1 MNNTNGKLVILGLTG
16 GISTGKS
23 LVADMLKEL
32 GAEIIDADELGHAV
46 MEPGGPACEGVRESF
61 PASVMPDGRIDRT
74 VLADI
79 VFNYAD
85 KRALLEELTHPH
97 IIDVMGQR
105 IQAAISAG
113 CKLIVVEAALIIEKG
128 LDALFTG
135 IVVVYTDEESQ
146 AARLSK
152 RNGITADEAAKRI
165 ASQLPLMAKVA
176 RADYMIDNSGT
187 IENTRAQVIK
197 MFFDLSSP
205 DTRLEK
211 LRPIR

>member
-23 LVADMLKEL
+23 LVAGMLREL
-32 GAEIIDADELGHAV
+32 GAAVIDADKLGHEV
-46 MEPGGPACEGVRESF
+46 MEPGGPAYEGVREAF
-61 PASVMPDGRIDRT
+61 PAAIAPDGTIDRT
-74 VLADI
+74 ALAAI
-79 VFNYAD
+79 VFPDAE

-105 IQAAISAG
+105 IQAAIGAG
-113 CKLIVVEAALIIEKG
+113 SKLIVVEAALIIEKG

-152 RNGITADEAAKRI
+152 RNGITAGEAATRI
-165 ASQLPLMAKVA
+165 ASQLPLMTKVA

-205 DTRLEK
+205 DTKLEK
-211 LRPIR
+211 LRPMA